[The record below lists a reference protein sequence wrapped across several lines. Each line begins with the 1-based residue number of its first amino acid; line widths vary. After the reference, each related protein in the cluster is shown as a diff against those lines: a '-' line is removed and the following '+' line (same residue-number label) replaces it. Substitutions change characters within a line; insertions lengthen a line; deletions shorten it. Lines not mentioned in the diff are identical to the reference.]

1 LVVIN
6 LFQTHSRKKIPQKM
20 IADMDIEKAEGF
32 LVRRPP
38 ILDESGPVK
47 NRNADRTDRSV
58 C

>member
-6 LFQTHSRKKIPQKM
+6 LFQTHLKKKIPPKM

-47 NRNADRTDRSV
+47 KSQHCQDK
-58 C
+58 